1 MSPDPQKVAHIKL
14 WPVPANKQE
23 VKSFLQTVQF
33 CSPYMFKDGG
43 KRHVDVTAPLR
54 ELTKDN
60 VHFQWTGEC
69 QQSFTEL
76 KSRLTEDTGL
86 VNYDPDRET
95 RLYMDQGPVGIAS
108 TIAQKYN
115 KGGEEIWKA
124 VYHNGRRLERAEE
137 RYHKIEGESLA
148 IYSRIKMNSRY
159 LHGTTFTVMTDHAA
173 LLPLYNKTDRPA
185 PARVERHRSRL
196 RGYDFNVD
204 FCPGEKMPCD
214 YSSRHLPP
222 FKRNYTI
229 NEKKELGIEQEE
241 EDAEVWINR
250 ISETFLQAIT
260 TRQLQEETERDPELS
275 GILRDLQTGMK
286 SKNTSKGPYYE
297 ELQEWNRIVRR
308 GTQVVMHKALQPR
321 VIALTHEGHQSAE
334 KTPARLRETTWFRQM
349 HKEVNEF
356 VDTCNPGCA
365 AASPHNPTPPMQETP
380 TPEGPWEIC
389 YADFKGPIGTPG
401 WYVHTI
407 MDAYSRRS

>member
-1 MSPDPQKVAHIKL
+1 M
-14 WPVPANKQE
+14 
-23 VKSFLQTVQF
+23 
-33 CSPYMFKDGG
+33 
-43 KRHVDVTAPLR
+43 DVTAPLR

-69 QQSFTEL
+69 QQSFREL

-86 VNYDPDRET
+86 VNYDLDRET

-222 FKRNYTI
+222 SKRNYTMD
-229 NEKKELGIEQEE
+229 EKKELGIEQEE

-321 VIALTHEGHQSAE
+321 AIALTRGPPIRRKDSRKTQRDHMVQADAQGGQRICGHLQPRMRSCEPTQSHTSYAGNPN
-334 KTPARLRETTWFRQM
+334 TRGALGNMLRRFQGTHR
-349 HKEVNEF
+349 
-356 VDTCNPGCA
+356 DTRMVRTHHNGCVQSPQLNNPG
-365 AASPHNPTPPMQETP
+365 
-380 TPEGPWEIC
+380 
-389 YADFKGPIGTPG
+389 D
-401 WYVHTI
+401 HTT
-407 MDAYSRRS
+407 MVGGSNLT